1 MNYYYQLEL
10 LAGLF
15 VMSSFLVAGALW
27 SIVCEMKARR
37 LQIGLHFR
45 AKQTPRDKSASSI
58 WRTP

>member
-27 SIVCEMKARR
+27 SIVCEMQARR
-37 LQIGLHFR
+37 RQLAYHYEQ
-45 AKQTPRDKSASSI
+45 KSRP
-58 WRTP
+58 WRWNDRSKIPKA